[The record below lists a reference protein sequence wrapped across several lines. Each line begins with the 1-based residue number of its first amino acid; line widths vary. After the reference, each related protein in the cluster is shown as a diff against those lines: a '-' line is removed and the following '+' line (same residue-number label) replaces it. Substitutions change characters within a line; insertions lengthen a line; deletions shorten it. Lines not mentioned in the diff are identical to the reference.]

1 MKNNIVFLPERAT
14 KGSSFQAIENKLFL
28 RTGCSGK
35 LEIASKNKLGFLKR
49 KFVTKIVFSC
59 QTRMMLKLF
68 KENIRIAFGSIRTQ
82 LLRTILTVLIIAI
95 GITALVSILTVVSAL
110 ENTISSDFASMG
122 ANTFNINQYEN
133 EVRNNGGQ
141 ERKIINPII
150 SYPEAVAFKNKYNYP
165 FTETSLSFKATS
177 VAEVKFGAIKTD
189 PENSIVGVDE
199 HFMTNS
205 GLETSAGRNFTGF
218 DIDNNAYVCIVGSDF
233 EKGLLKDVNPIDKV
247 ISIRGA
253 RFRVI
258 GVLKEKGSTFGNS
271 QDLRILIPIQV
282 ARSLFTAPNINYTM
296 SIMVSKKE
304 LLDQAIDNATSTMRR
319 VRKLSPIKDNNFGV
333 VRSDDLINRILG
345 ITKYLGL
352 ASWLIGIITV
362 LGSSIALM
370 NIMIVSVTERT
381 REIGVRKAL
390 GAKKTTIAFQFFIE
404 TLLIGQLGGLVG
416 IIFGILI
423 GFGIATAMSF
433 VFVIPW
439 GAIMAAFITSF
450 IVAIVS
456 GLYPAVKAAK
466 LDPIEALR
474 YE

>member
-1 MKNNIVFLPERAT
+1 
-14 KGSSFQAIENKLFL
+14 
-28 RTGCSGK
+28 
-35 LEIASKNKLGFLKR
+35 
-49 KFVTKIVFSC
+49 
-59 QTRMMLKLF
+59 MLNLF
-68 KENIRIAFGSIRTQ
+68 KENVKIAISSVRTQ

-95 GITALVSILTVVSAL
+95 GITALVGILTVVAAL
-110 ENTISSDFASMG
+110 ENTISADFASMG

-133 EVRNNGGQ
+133 TTRNRGNDEREV
-141 ERKIINPII
+141 INPII
-150 SYPEAVAFKNKYNYP
+150 SYPEAVAFQNKFKYP
-165 FTETSLSFKATS
+165 FTETSLSFTATS
-177 VAEVKFGAIKTD
+177 KAEVKFGAIETD
-189 PENSIVGVDE
+189 PEISVVGVDE
-199 HFMTNS
+199 NFIPNS
-205 GLETSAGRNFTGF
+205 GLETSLGRNFNGF
-218 DIDNNAYVCIVGSDF
+218 DIDNNTYMCVVGSDF
-233 EKGLLKDVNPIDKV
+233 EKGLLKDVNPINKI

-253 RFRVI
+253 KFKVI

-271 QDLRILIPIQV
+271 QDLRVLIPIQV
-282 ARSLFTAPNINYTM
+282 ARSLFTAPSINYSL

-319 VRKLSPIKDNNFGV
+319 VRKLSPVKDNNFGV

-352 ASWLIGIITV
+352 ASWLIGVITV

-390 GAKKTTIAFQFFIE
+390 GAKKSTIAFQFFIE

-423 GFGIATAMSF
+423 GFGIATAMDF
-433 VFVIPW
+433 AFVIPW

-456 GLYPAVKAAK
+456 GLYPAIKAAV